1 MNSIWELLEP
11 HEKKQ
16 ESNTPAVRPTF
27 RGVEGYDVYNPTK
40 AFDYKGKKMICAR
53 V

>member
-1 MNSIWELLEP
+1 MNSIWELLET

-27 RGVEGYDVYNPTK
+27 RGVEGYDAVSYTHLTLPTN
-40 AFDYKGKKMICAR
+40 
-53 V
+53 